1 MEFRS
6 RIIEAFRTPV
16 VTPLVPAPSLA
27 RRCGIAAVHI
37 KDESKRPFGNFKMLG
52 GLGAGLKALARHAG
66 LSVDELLAPHH
77 VGLPPLLCASDGNHG
92 LAVAAAAHAAGGK
105 ALIFLPAQV
114 DEARAG
120 RIAAMGG
127 DIRRVAGTYDD
138 AVDEARMLA
147 GTGGGLL
154 VADTS
159 DQLKDPVVGDVMAG
173 YGRVAEEIL
182 NQNAGHPRFTHAF
195 IQAGVGGL
203 AAAMAQGL
211 APMIG
216 EAPQMIVV
224 EPERAACVAHALRTG
239 FAERIAG
246 TLDTKA
252 EMLSCGIA
260 SASAVEILRR
270 HRATAVTVSEAG
282 LAAAVSILV
291 SEAALPTTPSGAAGL
306 TGLLRVAGT
315 PWLRTAI
322 RLGPG
327 SRVLLVVTEGAVRF
341 EGVDSD

>member
-1 MEFRS
+1 MEPRT
-6 RIIEAFRTPV
+6 RIIEAFKRPV
-16 VTPLVPAPSLA
+16 VTPLLSAPSLA
-27 RRCGIAAVHI
+27 RRCGIAAVSI
-37 KDESKRPFGNFKMLG
+37 KDESRRPFGNFKMLG
-52 GLGAGLKALARHAG
+52 GLGAGLKALARHSG
-66 LSVDELLAPHH
+66 LSVDELLASHH

-92 LAVAAAAHAAGGK
+92 LAVAAAARAAGGK
-105 ALIFLPAQV
+105 ALIFLPTLV
-114 DEARAG
+114 DEERAG
-120 RIAAMGG
+120 RIAQMGG

-138 AVDEARMLA
+138 AVEEARMLA

-159 DQLKDPVVGDVMAG
+159 DQLDDPVVGDVMAG

-182 NQNAGHPRFTHAF
+182 NQNAGQPRFTHAF

-216 EAPQMIVV
+216 EAPRLIVV

-260 SASAVEILRR
+260 SAAAVAILRR
-270 HRATAVTVSEAG
+270 HCAIAVTVSEG
-282 LAAAVSILV
+282 ELTAAVSCLFA
-291 SEAALPTTPSGAAGL
+291 EAALLTTASGAAGL
-306 TGLLRVAGT
+306 AGLLRVAAA
-315 PWLRTAI
+315 PRLRTNI
-322 RLGPG
+322 RMGAR
-327 SRVLLVVTEGAVRF
+327 SRALLIMTEGPVRF
-341 EGVDSD
+341 EDAGSE